1 TRAHGVWVTPA
12 LTGGFTG
19 AALIGSA
26 GLSPVALSGAMEISG
41 AQAVASRTSTLF
53 LVVSTALF
61 GLIHGY
67 GFANALIEV
76 GLPPGRLIAGLAGFN
91 IGVEIGQIVIAGTLW
106 FIAGVALRH
115 PRIAAESQG
124 LRQVA

>member
-1 TRAHGVWVTPA
+1 MPDRGNGATSHGHT
-12 LTGGFTG
+12 
-19 AALIGSA
+19 
-26 GLSPVALSGAMEISG
+26 SGERR
-41 AQAVASRTSTLF
+41 AQAIASRTSTVF

-61 GLIHGY
+61 GLIHGF

-106 FIAGVALRH
+106 LAAGVLLRH
-115 PRIAAESQG
+115 PALAREAAGIRQILALFLIALGTFWLVSRSFA
-124 LRQVA
+124 